1 MEWTAWDVVIVGLF
15 CLSIGMSIAQLVRG
29 P

>member
-1 MEWTAWDVVIVGLF
+1 MEWTGWDVVIVGLACF
-15 CLSIGMSIAQLVRG
+15 SIGMSIAQLVRG